1 VAFTLL
7 AHNEDGWEDF
17 TTTPSPLTIT
27 GVAPGTN
34 CLLVLWCGLIQRGPD
49 SWSTLTVTSSA
60 STTSNNPT
68 WTVPTPISGTGGD
81 SIATSMYA
89 YTEIGSTDPGT
100 FTVSIGF
107 NAFSP
112 ADDANWQIAIV
123 KVPAAEY
130 NVGSPIGGS
139 VVTKAQ
145 AGNGALTQT
154 LSAAPASGD
163 VTLAFDIA
171 DQNSAAQGATMGTG
185 TWTNLMTGHAGISQA
200 VSVDSRTGSTS
211 ASSRRRVAAASPAH
225 PPQPSARSY
234 QPPPG
239 PSAARRARRCPPA
252 E

>member
-123 KVPAAEY
+123 KVPA
-130 NVGSPIGGS
+130 
-139 VVTKAQ
+139 
-145 AGNGALTQT
+145 
-154 LSAAPASGD
+154 
-163 VTLAFDIA
+163 
-171 DQNSAAQGATMGTG
+171 
-185 TWTNLMTGHAGISQA
+185 
-200 VSVDSRTGSTS
+200 VSVDYRTGSTS
-211 ASSRRRVAAASPAH
+211 ASVPWADVNTGADNFSSSQVAVVVQAAGGGGITGTSATTLGAFVSAASGAVGG
-225 PPQPSARSY
+225 
-234 QPPPG
+234 PPG
-239 PSAARRARRCPPA
+239 PPLPPGRMIPPVQAVQRASRW
-252 E
+252 